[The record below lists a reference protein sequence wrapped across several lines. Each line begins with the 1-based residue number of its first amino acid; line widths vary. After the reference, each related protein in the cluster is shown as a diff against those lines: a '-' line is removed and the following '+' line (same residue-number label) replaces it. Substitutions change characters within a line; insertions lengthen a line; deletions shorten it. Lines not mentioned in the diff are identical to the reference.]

1 MLLRLLAAGQT
12 GADDLRDEALD
23 EDVLDAVVAE
33 LNRLVAAD

>member
-12 GADDLRDEALD
+12 GADDLRHEALD